1 MIDFGDA
8 FISHPALDLRRW
20 PHPHDRTAI
29 MEGYC
34 SAAPVNGSFLQ
45 TWQVVMVL
53 ANLAVL
59 ARSSEP
65 ELMLA
70 EQEDLEAKLAG
81 LIN

>member
-1 MIDFGDA
+1 
-8 FISHPALDLRRW
+8 
-20 PHPHDRTAI
+20 

-70 EQEDLEAKLAG
+70 EQENLEAKLAG